1 MKYEVIIWWSEDDQ
15 SYLAEIPELPGCVA
29 DGKSHPELLRNLEEV
44 GFSTLKSAQIP
55 TQGLSPATQSIE
67 RGLR

>member
-44 GFSTLKSAQIP
+44 TQLWLDTAKLENRPIP
-55 TQGLSPATQSIE
+55 AP
-67 RGLR
+67 RGRLQYA